1 VLAGAGLVLKRW
13 RQRRLVEKT
22 RALLR
27 LSPSLDLVQGECR
40 SDDRPEEGPA
50 AVFTARLDT
59 GALRWTGGG
68 EDG

>member
-1 VLAGAGLVLKRW
+1 LASAGLALKRW
-13 RQRRLVEKT
+13 RHRRLVEKT

-27 LSPSLDLVQGECR
+27 LSPSLDLAQGASG
-40 SDDRPEEGPA
+40 SDDRPEERPA